1 MVMLQGWKQKCLS
14 MAGRVTLAQSAISPV
29 AYFSMQHNRIP
40 ISICNEI
47 EKAQRAFIWGSDD
60 SNRKAHLIGWHTL
73 CLPKTMGGLGMKN
86 LNTMNKAFLAKI
98 SWELIDK
105 LDDLWASLIWAKYDL
120 DKNPYLTHRTANCSS
135 LWNNLAPMWPFIK
148 ENTIHRIGNGLN
160 TLFWR
165 DVWLDM
171 DQPLIEL
178 ALPTSDV
185 GNTEAKVR
193 ELTNDHGDWNL
204 DKVKHLLPNDCIFR
218 IEAAPPPRS
227 SDPPDSLAWKAT
239 PDGRFSVSSAYQ
251 LISKASQQQASPQ
264 HILVWD
270 KIWA

>member
-1 MVMLQGWKQKCLS
+1 
-14 MAGRVTLAQSAISPV
+14 
-29 AYFSMQHNRIP
+29 
-40 ISICNEI
+40 
-47 EKAQRAFIWGSDD
+47 
-60 SNRKAHLIGWHTL
+60 
-73 CLPKTMGGLGMKN
+73 
-86 LNTMNKAFLAKI
+86 MNKAFLAKI